1 MRLLSQT
8 DLNCDNFLYI
18 YIWPYLSIQNDFKSA
33 FDLTFKHNLK
43 ENTRK
48 NEPFNEAFT
57 INKNCF
63 VFFKGPIT

>member
-43 ENTRK
+43 KNTRK
-48 NEPFNEAFT
+48 NEPFNL
-57 INKNCF
+57 
-63 VFFKGPIT
+63 